1 MIPKGRQFL
10 VEQMAGAT
18 ALPAMAR
25 EKSESET
32 VEFEDERATMRKVK
46 RRFLPVLFVSC
57 FVAILDRTNIGFA
70 ALTMNRDLGLSSTA
84 FGFGTGI
91 FFLSYLLFEV
101 PSNLALERF
110 GARRWIARIMFTWGL
125 VAGAT
130 AFVQGKYSF
139 YGVRL
144 LLGAAEAGFFPGVFF
159 FVTLWMPSGYRA
171 RVLAVFIAAAVAAS
185 VIGLPAAGLLMQLS
199 GLAGLKGWQWIFLIE
214 ALPALL
220 LAPVILRVLS
230 DKPADASWLSVQERD
245 WLIERLDKEACERR
259 TADQHD
265 LLKLLLTPTVICLGV
280 AYFGTTGIN
289 WGLAFFMPQIVEQFG
304 LSIGQ
309 TACVSA
315 IPFAVAMVGMIW
327 WGRRS
332 DRLNERRF
340 HLLLPLALAVIGLAA
355 STLVASP
362 LPRIALLSV
371 SAFGVYAATAIFWTL
386 PSRFLAP
393 TAAAAGIA
401 VINSLGN
408 LAGFVD
414 TYAIGAIRDKTGS
427 FSGALQ
433 LLSGLGLIALLLL
446 TVLTHH
452 WPDTTARLESGP
464 SSSAQR

>member
-1 MIPKGRQFL
+1 
-10 VEQMAGAT
+10 MAGAA
-18 ALPAMAR
+18 ALPATPR

-32 VEFEDERATMRKVK
+32 VEFEDERATMRKVQ
-46 RRFLPVLFVSC
+46 RRFVPVLFVSC
-57 FVAILDRTNIGFA
+57 LVAILDRTNIGFA

-84 FGFGTGI
+84 FGFGTGV
-91 FFLSYLLFEV
+91 FFLTYLLFEV

-110 GARRWIARIMFTWGL
+110 GARRWIARIMLTWGL

-139 YGVRL
+139 YAVRL

-159 FVTLWMPSGYRA
+159 FLTLWMPSGYRA
-171 RVLAVFIAAAVAAS
+171 RVLAIFISAGVAAS
-185 VIGLPAAGLLMQLS
+185 VIGMPVAGLLMQLN

-230 DKPADASWLSVQERD
+230 DKPGDASWLSVQERD
-245 WLIERLDKEACERR
+245 WLIERLDKEACQRR

-265 LLKLLLTPTVICLGV
+265 LRNLLLSPAVICLGV

-309 TACVSA
+309 TAWVSA

-332 DRLNERRF
+332 DRLSERRF
-340 HLLLPLALAVIGLAA
+340 HLLLPLALAVIGLAG

-362 LPRIALLSV
+362 LLRIALLSV
-371 SAFGVYAATAIFWTL
+371 SAFGVYSASAIFWTL

-401 VINSLGN
+401 LVNALGN

-433 LLSGLGLIALLLL
+433 LLAGFGLIALLLL
-446 TVLTHH
+446 MVLTRHE
-452 WPDTTARLESGP
+452 PDTRAL
-464 SSSAQR
+464 